1 MNKFTDRGLFKFAGL
16 LYNLSSGI
24 IKQMKLSQRKLT
36 FIIFSALC
44 IGSFAFFA
52 IAQQNPRNDKSIFLD
67 SDQDGLSDDE
77 ERTYGTDPNNRDTDG
92 DSYSDGTE
100 VKSGYDPLKRAPGDK
115 IISDVEPASPADGQ
129 LTTNNLQQDGDKENL
144 TQALSEDVA
153 GLINEKMSANEEI
166 SIDDLNSIANKLTTE
181 KINFDDLPEVN
192 ESEII
197 IKKQKYSK
205 LSKSER
211 EAKEKQDALEYLTAA
226 SYILASNS
234 PQKLS
239 ESKDLENLFQTV
251 VSQFETFSTSMEDTS
266 YLKTL
271 ADKGEDALSQL
282 KDIEVPQNMV
292 EFHIMGIKIAK
303 YAVQIRDEAVPAS
316 EDPIAS
322 IASFSKVQNLIFLTL
337 ELSQKISVKF
347 LELGITE
354 IPINL

>member
-1 MNKFTDRGLFKFAGL
+1 
-16 LYNLSSGI
+16 
-24 IKQMKLSQRKLT
+24 MKLSQRKLT
-36 FIIFSALC
+36 LIIFSALC
-44 IGSFAFFA
+44 VGSFAFFVA
-52 IAQQNPRNDKSIFLD
+52 AQQNPTNDKNIFLD

-92 DSYSDGTE
+92 DGYSDGTE
-100 VKSGYDPLKRAPGDK
+100 VKSGYDPLKHAPGDK
-115 IISDVEPASPADGQ
+115 IISDIEPVSSANGQ
-129 LTTNNLQQDGDKENL
+129 LTTDPSQQNGDNENL
-144 TQALSEDVA
+144 TQALSENVA
-153 GLINEKMSANEEI
+153 GLINEKMAANEEI

-181 KINFDDLPEVN
+181 KINFDDLPDVDEN
-192 ESEII
+192 KII
-197 IKKQKYSK
+197 IKKQNYSK

-211 EAKEKQDALEYLTAA
+211 ETKEKQDTLEYLTAV

-234 PQKLS
+234 PQKLT
-239 ESKDLENLFQTV
+239 ESKDLENLFQNM
-251 VSQFETFSTSMEDTS
+251 VSQFEVFSTSMEDTS

-322 IASFSKVQNLIFLTL
+322 IASFSKVQNLITLTL
-337 ELSQKISVKF
+337 DLSQKISAKF